1 MKNFIKNTFSRLFS
15 IILIIILFL
24 IFISILIPKQ
34 KEIIVK
40 KNSILKIN
48 LDKSILDR
56 TSSNPLPSFDGLNI
70 SSTDNIELKEILD
83 NIDKAKFDKKISG
96 IYLNLSGIKS
106 GMSSVEEIRN
116 KLLDF
121 KTTGKFIYSYSEVYS
136 QLSYYLSSVS
146 DSVFLNPQ
154 GIVEFNGF
162 SAGVVFYKDLLEKI
176 GLEIQV
182 IRHGKF
188 KSAVEPYMYNGM
200 SDENREQLEKML
212 NSMSNVINEGV
223 SQQRNISLK
232 RINEIINNLE
242 LNSSKACKRF

>member
-1 MKNFIKNTFSRLFS
+1 M
-15 IILIIILFL
+15 
-24 IFISILIPKQ
+24 IPKQ

-56 TSSNPLPSFDGLNI
+56 TSNNPLPSFDGLNI

-188 KSAVEPYMYNGM
+188 KSAVGIY
-200 SDENREQLEKML
+200 
-212 NSMSNVINEGV
+212 V
-223 SQQRNISLK
+223 QRY
-232 RINEIINNLE
+232 E
-242 LNSSKACKRF
+242 